1 MSRNY
6 SLAFWIVSILL
17 GANLA
22 LLVTYSTP
30 IISEPELE
38 NEEDLVLEGA
48 GRYNPGSS
56 NIDPNERVVVVLVE
70 TTDIKMSQPNS
81 YFEDLIFGGSYGSMD
96 HYFSEVTY
104 GYTDISGVVLGPV
117 RLSNRLSH
125 YDNGVNGDKFGNIRE
140 GVEEAISLADALID
154 FSPYDQDN
162 DGFVDNIMVVFAGE
176 SDSSN
181 GDSDGDGYPA
191 DIGAVWPHAWGLYP
205 SYNTNDGVSVGDY
218 FSCTEMCP
226 MGTYA
231 HEIAHNFGL
240 PDLYDYDGSSSGIGQ
255 WGLMGGGNH
264 LKDSSGNSN
273 PAHLNAW
280 SKQELGLLEPTLV
293 DTSSSQSYTL
303 GASSSNPDAL
313 KIEISSGEYYLIE
326 YRSTGASN
334 YDAAIHSSG
343 VLIWHIDEDKCIGV
357 HGVNDDEDHPCV
369 RLIQADGDYDLENG
383 YGSDAGDVWLEGRS
397 FNPNSIP
404 PSRSYSGT
412 YVDVQMTITETYNTY
427 AIVHFGSFNA
437 WFYDVDAVVQD
448 DNGDGFYNEIL
459 FTYDP
464 DTDGTTQDVMVQI
477 DFYGADKTGTPYSFY
492 NNHTIQG
499 REWDNFSR
507 EIGYYNAGQNG
518 MWWIEVK
525 LWIGNDMTDSKE
537 FGNIWIEYPSSSNN
551 NNEWLD
557 DVYWDPQD
565 TTGDGK
571 NDTLVVDFQTVSNS
585 WGGTGDVYLQI
596 YSDENTSDRHSQY
609 LTNLEWGSHSITLD
623 MSETDLTPGMLRG
636 NLVLYVD
643 SQREHVASAF
653 NLNLWWDSVRLNDAM
668 VIPYDLDQDGALDS
682 LEVSVNID
690 HSFLED
696 TPVIIEVNAWN
707 KTGFDG
713 LTSMSESRTLFMGPI
728 FEDNPGGRGVQ
739 TFWLYAEWEQD
750 VFIEIRAIL
759 PNGNEFVEIVTWN
772 DLTDEYGF
780 ELQPLDWTVTMWQID
795 TQLLDTSGDGNE
807 DLFRVQYDLD
817 SVSEALDV
825 AVELL
830 VTAPDNSQYSIWD
843 NYTVNGDMY
852 DLRNLEFPAWLSGQH
867 EFTLRVHDL
876 SDNKIEFE
884 EDFGRFTLSSA
895 FDATSLELVV
905 EGPSGTEAEG
915 FSNVRGEDCQI
926 YAVLSD
932 SIGEFYD
939 LEGEIVWGSTGYTE
953 TSEAFLPTINSNAVD
968 CSQWNVGAYLV
979 YAHYENGVEILVD
992 DEIQLI
998 VTEPLPPPDIMLDLN
1013 GVPDVGNTSCEI
1025 STIIVADS
1033 STPQSAPI
1041 IRYEW
1046 YVNEELSETVSAT
1059 LSCMEFEYGVSEI
1072 EVYAYTENGQF
1083 DVEKS
1088 NIVLIPDQDSESSTN
1103 LEVSPKNKVETESW
1117 GVFVVIAICV
1127 LAIVVPI
1134 LIIRKRSGENFN
1146 DLEEEMWFDEGEK
1159 MLPSMNP
1166 VQDIYSQSVSPAAA
1180 SGADIYSPS
1189 APSAPS
1195 APSPWVESIDEEGY
1209 KWRQYANGRAEWFDT
1224 QTGEWKL
1231 YKE

>member
-1 MSRNY
+1 MSRKY

-30 IISEPELE
+30 LISEPELE
-38 NEEDLVLEGA
+38 NEESETLKDTWDFGVG
-48 GRYNPGSS
+48 GRYDPGSS
-56 NIDPNERVVVVLVE
+56 HIDANEKVVVILAE
-70 TTDIKMSQPNS
+70 TSDEKMSYS
-81 YFEDLIFGGSYGSMD
+81 KSHFEDILFGGTGGSMD

-104 GYTDISGVVLGPV
+104 GYTSVTGVVVGPF
-117 RLSNRLSH
+117 RLPKTLTY
-125 YDNGVNGDKFGNIRE
+125 YDPGDEDNIRE
-140 GVEEAISLADALID
+140 AIEDAVTLADSSID
-154 FSPYDQDN
+154 YSIYDQDN
-162 DGFVDNIMVVFAGE
+162 DGLVDNLMIIFAGE
-176 SDSSN
+176 NDATNGGGSD
-181 GDSDGDGYPA
+181 P
-191 DIGAVWPHAWGLYP
+191 GAIWPHKWQLGSTHY
-205 SYNTNDGVSVGDY
+205 TNDGVGVEKY
-218 FSCTEMCP
+218 FACAQGCD

-240 PDLYDYDGSSSGIGQ
+240 PDLYDYDSSSSGIGS
-255 WGLMGGGNH
+255 WGLMG
-264 LKDSSGNSN
+264 SGNYLQKNGVPN
-273 PAHLNAW
+273 PSHFSAW
-280 SKQELGLLEPTLV
+280 SKQELGLLVPMVV
-293 DTSSSQSYTL
+293 DIEVSQSYTL
-303 GASSSNPDAL
+303 DAASSSPDVL
-313 KIEISSGEYYLIE
+313 KIPITSSEYYLIE
-326 YRSTGASN
+326 YRSTEASY

-343 VLIWHIDEDKCIGV
+343 ILIWHIDEDICSGT
-357 HGVNDDEDHPCV
+357 HGVNDDEDRPCV
-369 RLIQADGDYDLENG
+369 RLVQADGDYDLENG

-412 YVDVQMTITETYNTY
+412 YVDVQMTITETYNTF
-427 AIVHFGSFNA
+427 ATVHFGSFNA
-437 WFYDVDAVVQD
+437 WFWSVTAEVRD
-448 DNGDGFYNEIL
+448 DNGDGFNNEIL

-464 DTDGTTQDVMVQI
+464 DTDGTSQEIMVQI

-507 EIGYYNAGQNG
+507 EIGYYNPGQNG

-571 NDTLVVDFQTVSNS
+571 NDTLVVDFLTVSDS

-596 YSDENTSDRHSQY
+596 YSDENTSERHSQY
-609 LTNLEWGSHSITLD
+609 MTNLEWGSHSITLD
-623 MSETDLTPGMLRG
+623 MSETDLSPGLLRG

-643 SQREHVASAF
+643 SQREHIASAL

-668 VIPYDLDQDGALDS
+668 VIPHDLDQDGALDS

-690 HSFLED
+690 HSFLVD
-696 TPVIIEVNAWN
+696 TPVILEVNAWN

-713 LTSMSESRTLFMGPI
+713 LTSMSESRTIFMGPLVA
-728 FEDNPGGRGVQ
+728 DNPGGRGVQ

-759 PNGNEFVEIVTWN
+759 PNGNEFVEMVTWN

-780 ELQPLDWTVTMWQID
+780 DLQPLDWTVTMWQVD
-795 TQLLDTSGDGNE
+795 TQLLDISGDGNE
-807 DLFRVQYDLD
+807 DLIRVQYDLD

-825 AVELL
+825 AVEL
-830 VTAPDNSQYSIWD
+830 VVSAPDNSQYSIWD
-843 NYTVNGDMY
+843 NYTVKGDMY

-953 TSEAFLPTINSNAVD
+953 TSEAFLPTINSNTVD

-992 DEIQLI
+992 YEIQLI

-1013 GVPDVGNTSCEI
+1013 GVPDVGNASCEI

-1059 LSCMEFEYGVSEI
+1059 LSCMEFEYGISEI

-1088 NIVLIPDQDSESSTN
+1088 NIVLIPDQDSESSTS

-1134 LIIRKRSGENFN
+1134 LIIRKRSDENFN
-1146 DLEEEMWFDEGEK
+1146 DLEEQMWFDEEEK
-1159 MLPSMNP
+1159 MLPSINP
-1166 VQDIYSQSVSPAAA
+1166 VQDIYSQPVSPTAA
-1180 SGADIYSPS
+1180 SGADIYS
-1189 APSAPS
+1189 PSAPS

-1224 QTGEWKL
+1224 QTGEWIL

>member
-1 MSRNY
+1 MLRNS

-22 LLVTYSTP
+22 LIVSYSAP

-48 GRYNPGSS
+48 GRYSPGSS

-70 TTDIKMSQPNS
+70 TTDIKMSKSNS
-81 YFEDLIFGGSYGSMD
+81 YFENLLFGGSYGSMD

-117 RLSNRLSH
+117 RLSHRLSH

-140 GVEEAISLADALID
+140 GVEEAISLADASID
-154 FSPYDQDN
+154 FSPYDQN
-162 DGFVDNIMVVFAGE
+162 SDGYVDNIMVVFAGE
-176 SDSSN
+176 SDSDN
-181 GDSDGDGYPA
+181 GDSDGDGYHA

-273 PAHLNAW
+273 PAHFNAW

-293 DTSSSQSYTL
+293 DISSSQSYTL
-303 GASSSNPDAL
+303 DAASSSPDAL
-313 KIEISSGEYYLIE
+313 KIEISSSEYYLIE

-343 VLIWHIDEDKCIGV
+343 ILIWHIDEDKCIGV

-397 FNPNSIP
+397 FNPNSDP
-404 PSRSYSGT
+404 PSKSYSGVN
-412 YVDVQMTITETYNTY
+412 VDVQMTITATYNTY
-427 AIVHFGSFNA
+427 ATLHFGSFSA
-437 WFYDVDAVVQD
+437 WFYSISAEVRDS
-448 DNGDGFYNEIL
+448 NGDGFNNEIL
-459 FTYDP
+459 FEYDP
-464 DTDGTTQDVMVQI
+464 DTDGSTENIMIQF
-477 DFYGADKTGTPYSFY
+477 DFYGADKTGTPFSFY
-492 NNHTIQG
+492 DNRTITGTQI
-499 REWDNFSR
+499 DNF
-507 EIGYYNAGQNG
+507 EYDIGYYNGFANG
-518 MWWIEVK
+518 LWWIEVR
-525 LWIGNDMTDSKE
+525 LWIGNDMTDLE
-537 FGNIWIEYPSSSNN
+537 VFGNIWIEYPSTSNSN
-551 NNEWLD
+551 DEWLE
-557 DVYWDPQD
+557 DVYWNPQD
-565 TTGDGK
+565 TTEDGN
-571 NDTLVVDFQTVSNS
+571 NDSLVVYFQTASDS
-585 WGGTGDVYLQI
+585 WGGTGDVYLEI

-609 LTNLEWGSHSITLD
+609 LTNLEWGYHSITLD
-623 MSETDLTPGMLRG
+623 MSETDLTPGILRG

-643 SQREHVASAF
+643 SQREHVASEL
-653 NLNLWWDSVRLNDAM
+653 NLDLWWDSVRLNEAM
-668 VIPYDLDQDGALDS
+668 VTPYDLDEDGAFDS

-690 HSFLED
+690 HSFLVD
-696 TPVIIEVNAWN
+696 TPVILEVNAWN

-728 FEDNPGGRGVQ
+728 FEDNPGGRGLQ

-750 VFIEIRAIL
+750 VLIEIRAIL
-759 PNGNEFVEIVTWN
+759 PNGNEFVEMITWN

-795 TQLLDTSGDGNE
+795 TQLLDSSGDGNE

-817 SVSEALDV
+817 SVSDALDV

-830 VTAPDNSQYSIWD
+830 VVAPDNSEYSIWD

-876 SDNKIEFE
+876 SDNKIEYE

-895 FDATSLELVV
+895 FDATSLKLVV
-905 EGPSGTEAEG
+905 DGPSGTESQG
-915 FSNVRGEDCQI
+915 FTTIRGDDCRI
-926 YAVLSD
+926 DAVLSD

-939 LEGEIVWGSTGYTE
+939 LMGEIVWGSTGFTVD
-953 TSEAFLPTINSNAVD
+953 SEPFLPTTNSGTVD
-968 CSQWNVGAYLV
+968 CSQWNVGEYLIYAY
-979 YAHYENGVEILVD
+979 YENGVEILVD
-992 DEIQLI
+992 YEIPLI
-998 VTEPLPPPDIMLDLN
+998 VVEPLPPPSFLLN
-1013 GVPDVGNTSCEI
+1013 LNDVPDIGKAFCEI
-1025 STIIVADS
+1025 GTVYATDY
-1033 STPQSAPI
+1033 STPQPIPI

-1046 YVNEELSETVSAT
+1046 YVNDELSETTSSS
-1059 LSCMEFEYGVSEI
+1059 LSCTEFEYGITEI
-1072 EVYAYTENGQF
+1072 EVYGFSEQGLH
-1083 DVEKS
+1083 DVERANVLLVAPSEEEGASS
-1088 NIVLIPDQDSESSTN
+1088 NI
-1103 LEVSPKNKVETESW
+1103 EVSPKDKVETESW
-1117 GVFVVIAICV
+1117 GLFAVLGICA
-1127 LAIVVPI
+1127 LA
-1134 LIIRKRSGENFN
+1134 LIIPLLLFKARKSDDYSDSE
-1146 DLEEEMWFDEGEK
+1146 DEFWMSKEDAS
-1159 MLPSMNP
+1159 MPSMAGAGQEIYHSSTPP
-1166 VQDIYSQSVSPAAA
+1166 VLD

-1189 APSAPS
+1189 SVVNE
-1195 APSPWVESIDEEGY
+1195 WTESVDEDGY
-1209 KWRQYANGRAEWFDT
+1209 RWREYSDGRAEWFDN

-1231 YKE
+1231 FEG